1 MLTCVLASDLDE
13 TEMLTPVLVDED
25 RTDFIHCCHQTT
37 RAFKSLIQL
46 TPPPFPNSRTHGRFP
61 PPNHS
66 QQYMMLESAVDY
78 ETASAF
84 TLTVTCVD
92 AIDEGLTTTI
102 PCDIVVV
109 DVAEAPILTGW
120 SYTAGAISETTVRTV
135 ALSVGT
141 MTALDQDFYS
151 GTSGIVISFAV
162 RLCPVKSAKQIKPHF
177 IAHAGSRLL
186 PRLAEGRAHVKTH
199 HDCSMSPSPFM
210 GVYCLDQLT
219 HAAKTRAVII
229 TRAVDQLVLAI
240 LACAVGPVTAIT
252 VFCALRHT

>member
-1 MLTCVLASDLDE
+1 
-13 TEMLTPVLVDED
+13 
-25 RTDFIHCCHQTT
+25 
-37 RAFKSLIQL
+37 
-46 TPPPFPNSRTHGRFP
+46 
-61 PPNHS
+61 
-66 QQYMMLESAVDY
+66 MMLESRVDY

-162 RLCPVKSAKQIKPHF
+162 RLCPVKSAEQIKPRF
-177 IAHAGSRLL
+177 IAYA
-186 PRLAEGRAHVKTH
+186 
-199 HDCSMSPSPFM
+199 
-210 GVYCLDQLT
+210 
-219 HAAKTRAVII
+219 
-229 TRAVDQLVLAI
+229 
-240 LACAVGPVTAIT
+240 
-252 VFCALRHT
+252 